1 MQALRNNPSRWLSL
15 LAVCTRS
22 SKRQSDLLTVKQAPV
37 LIIDLL
43 LKSVFFPLTFA
54 ALFFRLNLGLSLTLA
69 IGSPVKKLH
78 KCIIFYGVG
87 TKLVTI
93 LFPS

>member
-1 MQALRNNPSRWLSL
+1 MQALHNNPSRWLSL
-15 LAVCTRS
+15 LAVCTRN

-54 ALFFRLNLGLSLTLA
+54 ALFFHLNLKLSLTLA
-69 IGSPVKKLH
+69 IGSPVKK
-78 KCIIFYGVG
+78 I
-87 TKLVTI
+87 T
-93 LFPS
+93 

>member
-1 MQALRNNPSRWLSL
+1 MQALHNNPSRWLSL

-22 SKRQSDLLTVKQAPV
+22 SMRQSDLLTVKQAPV

-54 ALFFRLNLGLSLTLA
+54 ALFFRLNLKLSLTLA

-78 KCIIFYGVG
+78 KNSV
-87 TKLVTI
+87 
-93 LFPS
+93 